1 MAGFFQT
8 VLRTKEPMFSHCLK
22 VLESKTGNKGIDT
35 KYIGSI
41 MHRAHH
47 VMRQLGLDVSDTTN
61 LELYRTLLAH
71 SGNKT
76 LFENTSDV
84 VVVKNGEV
92 ISFNHDDIRENASLT
107 YEMRTSARAR
117 CEIQHGLFEQY
128 EKSGVSKK
136 AVDHE
141 LSLAGIGECALTEYH
156 ELKKQDQAGKNVVAP
171 YILCIGDIFSDVF
184 IKLLED
190 EARIDTDKDGSK
202 RLSLPFGSKP
212 PYDSVETVTSVG
224 PSPNA
229 AVSCARL
236 GLRVGLM
243 SWLGQDKTAKDSL
256 DYLVH
261 ENIDTAPLVRQKN
274 TVSNTYYV
282 LRYGADRTI
291 LVKNEAYEYTW
302 KKPATKPDWIYLS
315 LISKDSWRLHL
326 DLLDYLE
333 ENPEIKLAFQPGT
346 FHFKWGA
353 AKLKKLYARASIVV
367 MNREEA
373 VDVTHKSYESVEEL
387 AQGLHALGPEYVVIT
402 DGPSG
407 SYASYDGTLYRM
419 PNYPDPAPPLDR
431 TGAGDAFA
439 STIVAALA
447 SGESIQTALT
457 WAPINSMSVV
467 QKLGAQAGLLR
478 KSAIEKYLKNA
489 PQNYTLEEL
498 SK

>member
-8 VLRTKEPMFSHCLK
+8 VIRAKEPMFSHCLK
-22 VLESKTGNKGIDT
+22 VLEAKTGNNGLDV
-35 KYIGSI
+35 KYIGDI

-47 VMRQLGLDVSDTTN
+47 VMRQLGLDTSDTTN
-61 LELYRTLLAH
+61 LELYRTLIAH
-71 SGNKT
+71 AEDDA
-76 LFENTSDV
+76 LFGHTHDV
-84 VVVKNGEV
+84 VFVRDGEV
-92 ISFNHDDIRENASLT
+92 ISFNHDDIKENVSLT
-107 YEMRTSARAR
+107 YEMRSSARAR
-117 CEIQHGLFEQY
+117 CEVQHGLFEQY

-136 AVDHE
+136 AVNHE
-141 LSLAGIGECALTEYH
+141 LALAGIAECSLDDYH
-156 ELKKQDQAGKNVVAP
+156 EVKKRRNAKDKPVAP
-171 YILCIGDIFSDVF
+171 YILCVGDIFSDVF

-256 DYLVH
+256 DYLAH
-261 ENIDTAPLVRQKN
+261 ENIDTTPLVRQKN
-274 TVSNTYYV
+274 TISNTYYV

-291 LVKNEAYEYTW
+291 LVKNEAYEYSW
-302 KKPATKPDWIYLS
+302 KQPATKPDWVYLS

-333 ENPEIKLAFQPGT
+333 KNPEIKLAFQPGT

-373 VDVTHKSYESVEEL
+373 VDVTGKSYDSLHEL
-387 AQGLHALGPEYVVIT
+387 AQGLHGLGPEYVVIT

-419 PNYPDPAPPLDR
+419 PNYPDPAPPVDR

-447 SGESIQTALT
+447 LGESVQTALT
-457 WAPINSMSVV
+457 WAPINSMNVV
-467 QKLGAQAGLLR
+467 QKLGAQAGLLK
-478 KSAIEKYLKNA
+478 KSEIEKHIKNA
-489 PQNYTLEEL
+489 PEDYKLEEMN
-498 SK
+498 